1 MANMNKFRDLAIGV
15 FFIVATACVV
25 VVTFKVDG
33 VVGKF
38 GTTLTMTSAAAQQ
51 LSSTLKSQKEQ
62 LDEPDV
68 VKARKDSQLQLA
80 ELTKHLSQVTIKKF
94 DENLDS
100 LNKATKQAGQLT
112 QTVEVEMA
120 KGFNTVNN
128 ELLPS
133 LTQTAVSINKISEL
147 TEFSTVEISNKIA
160 KLIES
165 GTVSIET
172 VNKRLSDPKFDELL
186 AGAIELQRDG
196 HAVLGKVEAIGT
208 NLDEATRPLGPMV
221 RNAQKYQWLWNAGRL
236 TSLLMTIFRP

>member
-1 MANMNKFRDLAIGV
+1 MNKFRDLSIGL
-15 FFIVATACVV
+15 FFIVATACIVSI
-25 VVTFKVDG
+25 TFKVDT

-62 LDEPDV
+62 LDEPEV

-80 ELTKHLSQVTIKKF
+80 EIAKHLSQVTLKKF
-94 DENLDS
+94 DQNLDS
-100 LNKATKQAGQLT
+100 LNKTTKQAGQLT

-120 KGFNTVNN
+120 KGFGVVND

-133 LTQTAVSINKISEL
+133 LAQTAVSINKISEL
-147 TEFSTVEISNKIA
+147 TEFSSVEISNKITE
-160 KLIES
+160 LIQT
-165 GTVSIET
+165 GTVT
-172 VNKRLSDPKFDELL
+172 VTQVNQRLADPKFDELL

-196 HAVLGKVEAIGT
+196 HAVLGKAEAVGA

-221 RNAQKYQWLWNAGRL
+221 RKAQKWQWVWNTGRL
-236 TSLLMTIFRP
+236 LGLLQT